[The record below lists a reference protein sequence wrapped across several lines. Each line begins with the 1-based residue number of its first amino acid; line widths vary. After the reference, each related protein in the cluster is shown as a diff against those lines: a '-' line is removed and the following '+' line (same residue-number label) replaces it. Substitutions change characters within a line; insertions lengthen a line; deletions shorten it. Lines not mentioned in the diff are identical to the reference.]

1 MANLPVWAAV
11 VPNGVETTS
20 GVSSS
25 IDPLTTMVMND
36 LGPMFT
42 EGSLTRWSEDGQCSL
57 VDSVENV
64 DMQPH
69 VGFWSTGIT
78 RLVFRIVP
86 IGFFPRIPSFTNLS
100 FVNAPD
106 PLTGHSYLL
115 HTLQVFVG
123 TRGLTFVRNV
133 PLPTTNSPNCLSLSV
148 RSFMRRLPTPLHLPA
163 SGAQRPPHIHPGNRV
178 RSEGRPRRIRCY
190 RMCSIASGP
199 WCWDATTQAAR
210 DDAASQSGGW
220 RGVLSFSCKVRA
232 C

>member
-1 MANLPVWAAV
+1 MANLSVWAAV
-11 VPNGVETTS
+11 VPDGVETTS

-25 IDPLTTMVMND
+25 IYPLTTMVTND
-36 LGPMFT
+36 LGPMLT
-42 EGSLTRWSEDGQCSL
+42 EGSLTRWREDGQCSL

-100 FVNAPD
+100 FVDAPD
-106 PLTGHSYLL
+106 PLTGHSYLV

-123 TRGLTFVRNV
+123 TRGLRFVRNV
-133 PLPTTNSPNCLSLSV
+133 PLPTANSPHCLSLSV
-148 RSFMRRLPTPLHLPA
+148 CSFMRRRPIALHLPA
-163 SGAQRPPHIHPGNRV
+163 SVARRSPHIDPGNRV
-178 RSEGRPRRIRCY
+178 RSDGRPRRIRCY
-190 RMCSIASGP
+190 RMCSIARGP
-199 WCWDATTQAAR
+199 WCWQAAR
-210 DDAASQSGGW
+210 DDVASQGGGW
-220 RGVLSFSCKVRA
+220 RGVLSFSCEVRA